1 MNASFTE
8 SMKRKFIDLLTE
20 MDSTIESVQS
30 QEFSLASGGD
40 EADQWGAERDKNML
54 LKMGDRAV
62 AYRKKL
68 LQGLQKMSDGTYGKC
83 EDCGCDIP
91 VSRLIA
97 RPTAEFCVVCKE
109 QAEKSEFKKKAPAL
123 RLM

>member
-8 SMKRKFIDLLTE
+8 SMKQKFIELLSE

-91 VSRLIA
+91 ASRLIA

-109 QAEKSEFKKKAPAL
+109 QSEKLEFKKKLPAL

>member
-8 SMKRKFIDLLTE
+8 SMKQKFIDLLSE

-54 LKMGDRAV
+54 LKM
-62 AYRKKL
+62 
-68 LQGLQKMSDGTYGKC
+68 
-83 EDCGCDIP
+83 I
-91 VSRLIA
+91 
-97 RPTAEFCVVCKE
+97 
-109 QAEKSEFKKKAPAL
+109 
-123 RLM
+123 